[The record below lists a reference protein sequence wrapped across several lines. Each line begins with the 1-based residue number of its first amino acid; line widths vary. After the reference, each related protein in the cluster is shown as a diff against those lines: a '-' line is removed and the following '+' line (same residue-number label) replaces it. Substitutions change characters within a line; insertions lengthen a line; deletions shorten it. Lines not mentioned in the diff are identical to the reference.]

1 MIDLSKYDKMIDEKA
16 LSEQLKNAESNSFDP
31 LPEGEYEVKLEKL
44 EVTESKNAGKLMLS
58 AQYRVLRGAQ
68 KNKCMFQNIVLFGTK
83 NDGFMIHNA
92 KKLIEDL
99 GFDIEFENYS
109 QFASE
114 VDEIADSAIGEE
126 YTIMLTYQGEYPRY
140 NIK

>member
-1 MIDLSKYDKMIDEKA
+1 MIDLSKYDAKIDQKELNEQMKKA
-16 LSEQLKNAESNSFDP
+16 SENSFDP

-44 EVTESKNAGKLMLS
+44 YVGESSQAKKLMLT
-58 AQYRVLRGAQ
+58 AQYRVVEGKE
-68 KNKCMFQNIVLFGTK
+68 KNKCLFQNIVLFGTT
-83 NDGFMIHNA
+83 NDGFMIHQA

-99 GFDIEFENYS
+99 GFDIEFENYT
-109 QFASE
+109 QFAEE

-126 YTIMLTYQGEYPRY
+126 YTIGLTYSKGYPRY

>member
-44 EVTESKNAGKLMLS
+44 EVTESKAGKLMLS

-68 KNKCMFQNIVLFGTK
+68 KNKCLFQNIILFGTK

-126 YTIMLTYQGEYPRY
+126 YTILLTYQGEYPRY

>member
-1 MIDLSKYDKMIDEKA
+1 MIDLSKYDSMIDEK
-16 LSEQLKNAESNSFDP
+16 LLNEQMKNAEENSFDP
-31 LPEGEYEVKLEKL
+31 LPEGEYDVKLEKL
-44 EVTESKNAGKLMLS
+44 EVTESKAKKLMLS
-58 AQYRVLRGAQ
+58 AQYRVIRGPQ
-68 KNKCMFQNIVLFGTK
+68 KNKCMFQNVILFGTK
-83 NDGFMIHNA
+83 NDGWMIHQA

-109 QFASE
+109 QFAKE

-126 YTIMLTYQGEYPRY
+126 YTIMLTYNGEYPRY

>member
-16 LSEQLKNAESNSFDP
+16 LAEQMKNAEANSFDP
-31 LPEGEYEVKLEKL
+31 LPEGEYDVKLEKL
-44 EVTESKNAGKLMLS
+44 EVTESKAGKLMLS
-58 AQYRVLRGAQ
+58 AQYRITAGAQ
-68 KNKCMFQNIVLFGTK
+68 RNKCMFQNIILFGTK

-99 GFDIEFENYS
+99 GFDIEFENYT
-109 QFASE
+109 QFAEE

-126 YTIMLTYQGEYPRY
+126 YTIMLTYNGEYPRY
-140 NIK
+140 NFK

>member
-16 LSEQLKNAESNSFDP
+16 LSEQMKNAEANSFDP
-31 LPEGEYEVKLEKL
+31 LPEGEYDVKLEKL
-44 EVTESKNAGKLMLS
+44 EVTESKAGKLMLS
-58 AQYRVLRGAQ
+58 AQYRITAGAQ
-68 KNKCMFQNIVLFGTK
+68 KNKCMFQNIILFGTK

-99 GFDIEFENYS
+99 GFDIEFENYT
-109 QFASE
+109 QFAEE

-126 YTIMLTYQGEYPRY
+126 YTIMLTYNGEYPRY
-140 NIK
+140 NFK

>member
-16 LSEQLKNAESNSFDP
+16 LAEQMKNAEANSFDP
-31 LPEGEYEVKLEKL
+31 LPEGEYDVKLEKL
-44 EVTESKNAGKLMLS
+44 EVTESKAGKLMLS
-58 AQYRVLRGAQ
+58 AQYRVTSGVQR
-68 KNKCMFQNIVLFGTK
+68 NKCMFQNIILFGTK

-99 GFDIEFENYS
+99 GFDIEFENYT
-109 QFASE
+109 QFAEE

-126 YTIMLTYQGEYPRY
+126 YTIMLTYNGEYPRY
-140 NIK
+140 NFK

>member
-1 MIDLSKYDKMIDEKA
+1 MIDLSKYDSMIDEK
-16 LSEQLKNAESNSFDP
+16 LLNEQMKNAEANSFDP

-44 EVTESKNAGKLMLS
+44 EVTESKAGKLMLS
-58 AQYRVLRGAQ
+58 AQYRVIRGPQ
-68 KNKCMFQNIVLFGTK
+68 KNKCMFQNVILFGTK
-83 NDGFMIHNA
+83 NDGWMIHQA

-109 QFASE
+109 QFAKE

-126 YTIMLTYQGEYPRY
+126 YTIMLTYNGEYPRY

>member
-1 MIDLSKYDKMIDEKA
+1 MIDLSKYDKLIDEKA

-44 EVTESKNAGKLMLS
+44 EVTESKAGKLMLA

-68 KNKCMFQNIVLFGTK
+68 KNKCMFQNIILFGTK